1 VNIPKLSQGALA
13 AISEIKPQAR
23 TPDLEL
29 ENRIEW
35 VLAHARSMSAGVR
48 LVLAEIDEIGLSL
61 KRGWITPE
69 QAVGDLTMLE
79 ELPVRI
85 AAVFYRGGSGND
97 AI

>member
-1 VNIPKLSQGALA
+1 MKVPQLSPVAR
-13 AISEIKPQAR
+13 STVPPEPQASAS
-23 TPDLEL
+23 DLEI
-29 ENRIEW
+29 ENRKEW

-69 QAVGDLTMLE
+69 QAVGDLTLLE
-79 ELPVRI
+79 EVPVRV
-85 AAVFYRGGSGND
+85 AAVFYRGGSRND